1 VERPRPILRA
11 LLAIASAGLALAL
24 ALPGARGAWRHAG
37 TSTRPVPVTPGAR
50 PTHARTTLELLAG
63 REEQLAAAQS
73 NAAVELSA
81 ARRDLAAARRHL
93 EQRLRELYEDGEP
106 HPLEVI
112 LGARSLG
119 QAITDLDNLERT
131 ARQDRAWIARAQTLR
146 RRLTA
151 LSRSLAA
158 RREAIHRLRLSA
170 AAAIA
175 ALREPRAPT
184 PQPAV
189 RAALPRPHGAPAA
202 RTTLTVVASA
212 YAIPGATA
220 TGTTA
225 ARGTI
230 AVDPAVIPLGTALA
244 VPGYGSGIASDT
256 GSAVRDARIDVWF
269 PTIEEALAWGTRT
282 VTVTIYRG

>member
-1 VERPRPILRA
+1 VKRPRPILGA
-11 LLAIASAGLALAL
+11 LLAVASAGLALAL
-24 ALPGARGAWRHAG
+24 ALPGARGAWRHAD
-37 TSTRPVPVTPGAR
+37 TATRPALVTLGER
-50 PTHARTTLELLAG
+50 STHARATLALLAG
-63 REEQLAAAQS
+63 REERLTAAAS
-73 NAAVELSA
+73 SA
-81 ARRDLAAARRHL
+81 ALELAAARRSLAVARRQL
-93 EQRLRELYEDGEP
+93 EQRLRELYEDGQP

-119 QAITDLDNLERT
+119 EAITDLDNLERT
-131 ARQDRAWIARAQTLR
+131 ARQDRAWVARAQTLR

-151 LSRSLAA
+151 LSGSLAA

-170 AAAIA
+170 AATIA
-175 ALREPRAPT
+175 ALREQRAPT

-189 RAALPRPHGAPAA
+189 RAAAPRPDGAPVA

-230 AVDPAVIPLGTALA
+230 AVDPAVIPLGTRLA
-244 VPGYGSGIASDT
+244 VPGYGPGIASDT
-256 GSAVRDARIDVWF
+256 GSAILGARIDVWF
-269 PTIEEALAWGTRT
+269 ATIEEALAWGTRT
-282 VTVTIYRG
+282 MTVTIHRG